1 MKGPQKIKKIM
12 KTFQLIHR
20 LCVQK
25 KVLPDVNAILNEN
38 NDDSLPEQEDANY
51 SYVSRNK
58 TVKYQWISNYEVAGR
73 RGSAAQI
80 KSYDQIHRK
89 LRILSHLLKKFLMK
103 DFTFCSV

>member
-12 KTFQLIHR
+12 KTFQLIHP
-20 LCVQK
+20 LCVRK

-38 NDDSLPEQEDANY
+38 NDSLPEQEDTNY

-58 TVKYQWISNYEVAGR
+58 TVKYQWISKYEVAGR
-73 RGSAAQI
+73 RGSTAQI

>member
-1 MKGPQKIKKIM
+1 M

-73 RGSAAQI
+73 RGSTAQI
-80 KSYDQIHRK
+80 KSCDQIHRK

-103 DFTFCSV
+103 DFTFC

>member
-38 NDDSLPEQEDANY
+38 NYDSLPEQEDANY

-58 TVKYQWISNYEVAGR
+58 TVKYQWISKCEVAGR
-73 RGSAAQI
+73 RGSTAQI
-80 KSYDQIHRK
+80 KSCDQIHRK

-103 DFTFCSV
+103 DFTFC